1 MPVPRLPL
9 ELYNLILHF
18 AVSNGRERL
27 HLRWT
32 CTLFSQL
39 LTPPVS
45 WTTFP
50 SPPHQK
56 QYKTLRSLLNRI
68 LQLSTFRS
76 RSSLPPPTHAPTLLL
91 LGPGTFHEEDYVII
105 ASSIEIVG
113 QSREETIVHG
123 GFLLRGMLRGLRGK
137 RGAAAAAAEDNDGVI
152 RLCCLTVMSS
162 SEHGIKAL
170 GTCSTFMLHDVCI
183 DQCAGSGVYV
193 GRNVVGRCEDVIVS
207 RCVQNGMYVDAGGRL
222 TLEGGVTSVH
232 GNCRELEDGGTL
244 YDLVEENEW
253 NLHFF
258 GIKMSCISSRLFLV
272 APLSLDGCSRENT
285 GGGDWGGE
293 GRVVVVNGAE
303 EEVVVYSGEEK
314 EEASVFKT

>member
-1 MPVPRLPL
+1 M
-9 ELYNLILHF
+9 
-18 AVSNGRERL
+18 
-27 HLRWT
+27 
-32 CTLFSQL
+32 
-39 LTPPVS
+39 
-45 WTTFP
+45 
-50 SPPHQK
+50 
-56 QYKTLRSLLNRI
+56 
-68 LQLSTFRS
+68 
-76 RSSLPPPTHAPTLLL
+76 
-91 LGPGTFHEEDYVII
+91 
-105 ASSIEIVG
+105 
-113 QSREETIVHG
+113 HG
-123 GFLLRGMLRGLRGK
+123 GFLLRGLHGK
-137 RGAAAAAAEDNDGVI
+137 RGAAAAAAKDNDGVI

-193 GRNVVGRCEDVIVS
+193 GRNVVGRCVDVIVS

-232 GNCRELEDGGTL
+232 GNCREL
-244 YDLVEENEW
+244 EENEW

-303 EEVVVYSGEEK
+303 EEVVVYSGGGEGGGLC
-314 EEASVFKT
+314 F